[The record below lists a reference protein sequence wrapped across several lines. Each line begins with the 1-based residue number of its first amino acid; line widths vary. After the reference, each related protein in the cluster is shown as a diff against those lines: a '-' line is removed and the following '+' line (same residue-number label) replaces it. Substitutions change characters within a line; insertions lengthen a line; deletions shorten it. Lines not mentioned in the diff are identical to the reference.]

1 MKYLKKSLV
10 GRTPYYSKM
19 INEGIIL
26 NANESAFNTPKE
38 IIELVKKELDKVD
51 LRRYPDTD
59 NTYVR
64 ECLAKAYN
72 IDIKNITIGVGSD
85 QMLDCI
91 FKSLI
96 EDEYIIA
103 CNPTFSMYKEYASYT
118 NGKFI
123 DIDFKEGFIYDTE
136 NIIKSAEQIKIRAD
150 RLNIINDKIM
160 FLSET
165 DIDLVQES
173 ITNLNP
179 KLVIICTPN
188 NPTGSR
194 MERSDLEKI
203 INTTKGVVLIDEAYS
218 EFDETNYDLALKYD
232 NVIVLKTFSKAY
244 ALAGITLGYAISCSD
259 LIDTINVVKQ
269 PYNISTLSNIIAGI
283 AITNKDLYKE
293 NIKEI
298 VKLKDELYNSLC
310 KLGLNPNISYSNFI
324 FVKLN
329 DKIYNHLLESK
340 IYIRRLM
347 YNNEYWYRINT
358 GTKGENEIVIKT
370 IKEAL

>member
-26 NANESAFNTPKE
+26 NANESAFPTPKK
-38 IIELVKKELDKVD
+38 IIELVKKELDNVD

-64 ECLAKAYN
+64 ECLAKSYN
-72 IDIKNITIGVGSD
+72 IGIENITIGVGSD

-91 FKSLI
+91 FRSLI

-136 NIIKSAEQIKIRAD
+136 NIIKA
-150 RLNIINDKIM
+150 INKY
-160 FLSET
+160 
-165 DIDLVQES
+165 
-173 ITNLNP
+173 NP

-194 MERSDLEKI
+194 MERADLERV
-203 INTTKGVVLIDEAYS
+203 INTTKGVVLIDEAYA
-218 EFDETNYDLALKYD
+218 EFDEMNYDLALKYD

-244 ALAGITLGYAISCSD
+244 ALAGIRLGYAISCKD
-259 LIDTINVVKQ
+259 LIDTINVVKP

-283 AITNKDLYKE
+283 AITNKDLYQE

-329 DKIYNHLLESK
+329 DKIYNHLLENK

-358 GTKGENEIVIKT
+358 GTKEENEILIKT

>member
-26 NANESAFNTPKE
+26 NANESAFPTPKK
-38 IIELVKKELDKVD
+38 IIELVKKELDNVD

-64 ECLAKAYN
+64 ECLAKSYN
-72 IDIKNITIGVGSD
+72 IGIENITIGVGSD

-91 FKSLI
+91 FRSLI

-136 NIIKSAEQIKIRAD
+136 NIIKA
-150 RLNIINDKIM
+150 INKY
-160 FLSET
+160 
-165 DIDLVQES
+165 
-173 ITNLNP
+173 NP

-194 MERSDLEKI
+194 MERADLERV
-203 INTTKGVVLIDEAYS
+203 INTTKGVVLIDEAYA

-244 ALAGITLGYAISCSD
+244 ALAGIRLGYAISCKD
-259 LIDTINVVKQ
+259 LIDTINVVKP

-283 AITNKDLYKE
+283 AITNKDLYQE
-293 NIKEI
+293 NVKEI

-329 DKIYNHLLESK
+329 NKIYNHLLENK

-358 GTKGENEIVIKT
+358 GTKEENEILIKT

>member
-26 NANESAFNTPKE
+26 NANESAFPTPKK
-38 IIELVKKELDKVD
+38 IIELVKKELDNVD

-91 FKSLI
+91 FRSLI

-136 NIIKSAEQIKIRAD
+136 NIIKA
-150 RLNIINDKIM
+150 INKY
-160 FLSET
+160 
-165 DIDLVQES
+165 
-173 ITNLNP
+173 NP

-194 MERSDLEKI
+194 MERADLEKI
-203 INTTKGVVLIDEAYS
+203 INTTKGVVLIDEAYA

-244 ALAGITLGYAISCSD
+244 ALAGIRLGYAISCKD
-259 LIDTINVVKQ
+259 LIDTINVVKP

-283 AITNKDLYKE
+283 AITNKDLYQE

-329 DKIYNHLLESK
+329 DKIYNHLLENK

-358 GTKGENEIVIKT
+358 GTKEENEIVIKT

>member
-91 FKSLI
+91 FRSLI

-136 NIIKSAEQIKIRAD
+136 NIIKA
-150 RLNIINDKIM
+150 INKY
-160 FLSET
+160 
-165 DIDLVQES
+165 
-173 ITNLNP
+173 NP

-244 ALAGITLGYAISCSD
+244 ALAGIRLGYAISCSD
-259 LIDTINVVKQ
+259 LIDTINVVKP

-358 GTKGENEIVIKT
+358 GTKEENEIVIKT